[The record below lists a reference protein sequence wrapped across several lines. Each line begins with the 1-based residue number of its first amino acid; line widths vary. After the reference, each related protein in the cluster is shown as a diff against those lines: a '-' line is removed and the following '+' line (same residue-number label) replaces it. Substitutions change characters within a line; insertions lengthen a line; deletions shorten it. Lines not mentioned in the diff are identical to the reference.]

1 MPVCSYLVVP
11 SGNAAPAVR
20 ERLEALTGCEVVPA
34 ENHDL
39 LLLVT
44 DTAGPEEE
52 RALQATVSGI
62 EGIGTL
68 VLVFG
73 EVEPGAPL

>member
-11 SGNAAPAVR
+11 TENAAPAVK
-20 ERLEALTGCEVVPA
+20 ERLGALPGCEVVPA

-52 RALQATVSGI
+52 SALQAAVGGI

-68 VLVFG
+68 VMVFG
-73 EVEPGAPL
+73 EVEPEAVQ